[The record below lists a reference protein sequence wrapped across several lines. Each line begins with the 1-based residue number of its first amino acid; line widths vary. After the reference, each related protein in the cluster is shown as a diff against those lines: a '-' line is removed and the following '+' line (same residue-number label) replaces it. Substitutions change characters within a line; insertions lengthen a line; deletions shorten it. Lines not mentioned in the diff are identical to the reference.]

1 MYGFILP
8 LKSVTLYQTNQ
19 IRNPCIDT
27 IKTLGKSTL
36 KNVLLKIG
44 LTSSYSAN
52 QSDTKVSTAG
62 ETEDVVSCTKEK
74 KKKKRMSWQD
84 CHGRMT
90 VTIFHYATL
99 PTKSQIWQGM
109 CIKLFPIVISG
120 RSPAYI

>member
-74 KKKKRMSWQD
+74 KKKKE
-84 CHGRMT
+84 CPGRNVM
-90 VTIFHYATL
+90 A
-99 PTKSQIWQGM
+99 
-109 CIKLFPIVISG
+109 
-120 RSPAYI
+120 A